1 MKNKLINKKYVRFS
15 ALTAVLVLST
25 IILTTIDG
33 SQSYVFAQNSTSTL
47 NSAPIT
53 PAPGAS
59 ESEDESSSNDDS
71 DNNDESAS
79 SSGSDADSNTD
90 DSDSEQDTSSSDGG
104 DVEDIAANEEIE
116 EDSEQTNPLL
126 DQIRNKVNGALSAS
140 GIPVP

>member
-1 MKNKLINKKYVRFS
+1 LKKKLINKKHVRFT

-33 SQSYVFAQNSTSTL
+33 SQSAVFAQNSTSTL
-47 NSAPIT
+47 NNAPIT

-59 ESEDESSSNDDS
+59 DNEDESSSNDDS
-71 DNNDESAS
+71 DNIDESDS
-79 SSGSDADSNTD
+79 SSGSDVDSSTD
-90 DSDSEQDTSSSDGG
+90 DSDSGQDTSS
-104 DVEDIAANEEIE
+104 IE
-116 EDSEQTNPLL
+116 EDDDESEDDSEQTNPLL